1 MYKFPIGVMLESFKL
16 PYREA
21 IETAAK
27 IGAKGLQIH
36 ARKGEFTP
44 DNITAELKA
53 ELKTLLDDNNL
64 VISAMCGDL
73 GKGFGNPELNP
84 ELIEKSKR
92 IIDLAKEL
100 GTNIVTTHIGVVP
113 SSPEHDRYKIMQEAC
128 FELAK
133 YADSMDAKFAV
144 ETGPECSTTLK
155 AFLDSL
161 GSKGVSV
168 NLDPAN
174 LAMVVGENP
183 VEAVYNLKDY
193 IVHTHAKDGIKLLD
207 RDPEIIYGVS
217 ESKMLLDPAF
227 KEVPLGQGSVP
238 FKEYLDALTDIGF
251 KGFLTI
257 EREVGETPKDDIIL
271 AADFLRGV
279 MNNG

>member
-1 MYKFPIGVMLESFKL
+1 MNKFPIGVMLESFKL

-27 IGAKGLQIH
+27 IGAKGLQVH
-36 ARKGEFTP
+36 ATRGEFTP
-44 DNITAELKA
+44 DNITAEKKA
-53 ELKTLLDDNNL
+53 ELKSLLNDNDL
-64 VISAMCGDL
+64 VISALCGDL
-73 GKGFGNPELNP
+73 GKGFGKKELNP

-113 SSPEHDRYKIMQEAC
+113 SDPGHERYKIMQEAC
-128 FELAK
+128 FELSR

-144 ETGPECSTTLK
+144 ETGPEPSATLK

-174 LAMVVGENP
+174 LAMVIGENA
-183 VEAVYNLKDY
+183 VAAVYNLKDY

-207 RDPEIIYGVS
+207 RNPEIIYGVC
-217 ESKMLLDPAF
+217 EEKMLLDPAF
-227 KEVPLGQGSVP
+227 KEVPLGQGAVP
-238 FKEYLDALTDIGF
+238 FKEYLNALTDIGF
-251 KGFLTI
+251 NGFLTI

-271 AADFLRGV
+271 AADFLREV